1 VSYDTIHVRNI
12 SCRTRFDPI
21 DVVEAFP
28 PHDLDETKR
37 QNMTTLL
44 NEQIETGDV
53 IEITIGD
60 DVVSA
65 LVLLAAD
72 EALILDA
79 CDGSTPF
86 VVKRD
91 ELVEYRKF
99 NPAV

>member
-1 VSYDTIHVRNI
+1 
-12 SCRTRFDPI
+12 
-21 DVVEAFP
+21 
-28 PHDLDETKR
+28 
-37 QNMTTLL
+37 MTTLL
-44 NEQIETGDV
+44 NEDIETGDV
-53 IEITIGD
+53 IEVTVGD

-72 EALILDA
+72 QAVILDA

-99 NPAV
+99 NPTF

>member
-1 VSYDTIHVRNI
+1 
-12 SCRTRFDPI
+12 
-21 DVVEAFP
+21 
-28 PHDLDETKR
+28 
-37 QNMTTLL
+37 MTTLL
-44 NEQIETGDV
+44 NELIETGDV
-53 IEITIGD
+53 IEITVGD
-60 DVVSA
+60 DVISV

-99 NPAV
+99 VPSA